1 MVVLLMRDLD
11 EVLEKTQKEKINW
24 LVGEVYLM
32 KHEIRT
38 IKNNHLSHMNEDI
51 VSLQKRVYI
60 IGALIITFLTGQNL
74 LM

>member
-1 MVVLLMRDLD
+1 MVILMRDLD
-11 EVLEKTQKEKINW
+11 EILEKTQKEKINW

-32 KHEIRT
+32 KHEIKT

-51 VSLQKRVYI
+51 LSLKHRVYV
-60 IGALIITFLTGQNL
+60 IGALIVTFLTGQNI

>member
-1 MVVLLMRDLD
+1 MRDLD
-11 EVLEKTQKEKINW
+11 EILEKTQKEKINW

-32 KHEIRT
+32 KHEIKT

-51 VSLQKRVYI
+51 LSLKHRVYV
-60 IGALIITFLTGQNL
+60 IGALIVTFLTGQNI

>member
-1 MVVLLMRDLD
+1 MRDLD

-32 KHEIRT
+32 KHEIKT
-38 IKNNHLSHMNEDI
+38 IKNNHLNHINKDI
-51 VSLQKRVYI
+51 LTLQKKFYVI
-60 IGALIITFLTGQNL
+60 SALIVTFLTGQNI

>member
-1 MVVLLMRDLD
+1 MRDLD
-11 EVLEKTQKEKINW
+11 EILEKTQKEKINW

-32 KHEIRT
+32 KHEIKT

-51 VSLQKRVYI
+51 LSLKHRVYV
-60 IGALIITFLTGQNL
+60 IGALIATFLTGQNI

>member
-1 MVVLLMRDLD
+1 MRDLD

-74 LM
+74 LL

>member
-1 MVVLLMRDLD
+1 MRDLD

>member
-32 KHEIRT
+32 KHEIKS
-38 IKNNHLSHMNEDI
+38 IKNNHLSHINDDI
-51 VSLQKRVYI
+51 VSLKQRVYI
-60 IGALIITFLTGQNL
+60 IGALIVAFLTGQNI